1 MTILFLFVLIKIF
14 VFFLAEG
21 FAISPKNCQVDQ
33 PIFQV
38 DIFIKLDHF
47 RIFKIF
53 TLRLLNGLAFSNNRF
68 NIW

>member
-1 MTILFLFVLIKIF
+1 MQKF

-33 PIFQV
+33 PIFQG
-38 DIFIKLDHF
+38 DFFIKLDHF
-47 RIFKIF
+47 GILKIF
-53 TLRLLNGLAFSNNRF
+53 TLSLLNGLAFSNNRF